1 MQLCTVTLLQDMN
14 QAARPAFFEKDEE
27 KKKELYDKGHGVLL
41 TNSQYLTPHLFSA
54 APASSFGDSGGAER
68 GSTSNLLLL
77 FTLPPAAPSAPPGAP
92 KEVASGAKE
101 TAPTVCSSLCL
112 YVNKIHCIYIHPF

>member
-41 TNSQYLTPHLFSA
+41 TNSQNSPSTWRRTSFRRLPLPLLATQEAPKEA
-54 APASSFGDSGGAER
+54 APAICCSLHWLPLRGMQRGGVR
-68 GSTSNLLLL
+68 GGFLTY
-77 FTLPPAAPSAPPGAP
+77 F
-92 KEVASGAKE
+92 
-101 TAPTVCSSLCL
+101 
-112 YVNKIHCIYIHPF
+112 